1 MKHHK
6 STFARFIFSLA
17 ICLTTIIPMNA
28 YSAGTYPVQVNTM
41 LIPPYSLSLN
51 DYSSGFT
58 EKIAITLLNR
68 DLMQPQL
75 KVKLRLTIKC
85 ASDLTLR
92 TKPDAWFDL
101 IVLDAGIPTRLT
113 LEEVLPYFL
122 LKNLDVQG
130 YMKGDALPEGLIEFQ
145 VEVFEYSSGVSISM
159 NTVSVAH
166 LSLPKPPKLIQPEN
180 RKIIPQVDPTNLLF
194 QWAPQYFGNTGAI
207 NYEFILKELPANI
220 LSVEDAFLSAPIV
233 YQSTHESTSFLY
245 SASEPALQVGKKYAW
260 AVRSI
265 LNQDTDP
272 NIRLDNNGYS
282 TINSFDVSELNL
294 PPTGINA
301 TVTPEGE
308 IDLKWTPRMNHT
320 KFVVTFSRDDQEP
333 KVWHDIQATEPNTKI
348 SNIAPGYAYVF
359 RIGAYCASIA
369 EPTYSNYSTV
379 KVSQSEETVNPDC
392 GKKPTIKIT
401 NRNPIEKLDVD
412 DKIMVGDFPVR
423 LTQVTGGGGT
433 FSGTGITFIPYLNS
447 NLSVTFSNIGVN
459 TDKCLISGM
468 VSVDIDK
475 NESGIVNL
483 DALDQGGTGGKVV
496 AGVAKVDRVLDF
508 TMPEKLT
515 MQYTPETGTMEFFD
529 GSTSVGSVDI
539 PKNKAAES
547 DFPFTV
553 EDKDGNVYEIQENP
567 EKSSNNDAAPY
578 VAVKLG
584 NQEGPI
590 LDGSMSFT
598 SLAQNEGVVT
608 FDNDD
613 TSQYAIDQTQ
623 DYYQSVMIIKD
634 KYQLLDGKYQVK
646 WKYIPP
652 GKTEQI
658 IAKLDN
664 KNNIDPTK
672 VKFKTRVGK
681 VYESAYN
688 SEKNTYTITLV
699 GGQDADG
706 QELFA
711 IYPATTP
718 GIWSNLGKLNIISY
732 TPTERSLVLV
742 KTLENDDTE
751 AGEVEDE
758 LNQIYNPVGV
768 NWTVSSEQFTYN
780 ADGLFEG
787 GSGILSTYLP
797 NMRTLNAAF
806 KADKVAKGLS
816 IDSKAAYLFLVKQ
829 AAGGDRDKQGFMP
842 RGMQF
847 GYIEASPTGGGLV
860 GVVAHEL
867 GHGVFRLYHTFNA
880 NYGDI
885 AVDLKGS
892 TDNLMDYKGGTD
904 LAKWQWDMIYD
915 PAILNGVFD
924 GDKEAASFGNVPVE
938 QKDGIMYKLDNEMNF
953 VTLSGKIIR
962 LPKDAIVKFYCV
974 DPTSYQ
980 TQGMLVGF
988 ITNGKSYCATK
999 AEINSPVSDFTG
1011 YYELVSG
1018 KYTTNTYYNGYESL
1032 IAGKQSVSYIH
1043 QDKLDNG
1050 LTRIKIITEQADV
1063 DKSQIELK
1071 NGNFNGK
1078 RLPSPSY
1085 NSNAEVQTTEQIE
1098 FKSACDF
1105 GTSNT
1110 NIINYAGNLAN
1121 DHLALFNNSA
1131 SSVATNSNIKTTLYL
1146 TSTPTTDQLN
1156 TINAKLAS
1164 PGSNE
1169 LVIWANFDTTTKKWT
1184 IKGLSSGSGD
1194 LKNKD
1199 GRNVNPFVK
1208 ALDKI
1213 LPDLSGFSAS
1223 FNPITAILDG
1233 LSDLIGNASVAE
1245 KYYNPAATDYNP
1257 IPVKVYELI
1266 SSPTLTNKINDVLKN
1281 NNGFNSPTEKYS
1293 DAAVQFAFTCGV
1305 WNGLV
1310 GTVQAV
1316 PAGTS
1321 MLVKAPGG
1329 ILDLIMNTDGSRDK
1343 LTNFASNFD
1352 WDTAEILAKQLG
1364 GVLGAGWTKYTS
1376 NPCMISYS
1384 SGQAGFV
1391 IISCAIGAGEAK
1403 AASTFFETIEKLDVA
1418 GQLMSKALKYGGKG
1432 VGLILKV
1439 PTKSVKF
1446 ALSEGF
1452 ALAKRIEIRP
1462 LDKLFCDF
1470 AFPKIKLNQL
1480 TEDVA
1485 SLSTKVEEAINVA
1498 GGLQSLPLDE
1508 NGNRLAK
1515 ILVGGEETPV
1525 IIGTNDKLNEV
1536 DWEQLPGYSG
1546 SGVEEA
1552 LPIFIKELSAD
1563 LNSFVTQFKSV
1574 GSVEFLSDGKSLV
1587 LKSSTGEEL
1596 GKIIDGKLNITSE
1609 QILKIPKGS
1618 RPNPVLYKSA
1628 SEIAEYFDKF
1638 KDGVV
1643 RFTTDEYPTLGNTE
1657 AFVMAKSE
1665 FGELMI
1671 ETGGNLS
1678 LIEKKLALNEG
1689 TLTGKNAV
1697 IAWIKN
1703 EDLKNLRMPSGNE
1716 AGAIPGKWIP
1726 GGKTFG
1732 GISEAVLDLSN
1743 PSIPKVL
1750 FPF

>member
-1 MKHHK
+1 
-6 STFARFIFSLA
+6 
-17 ICLTTIIPMNA
+17 MNA

-41 LIPPYSLSLN
+41 LIPPYSLSLS
-51 DYSSGFT
+51 DYSSGLT
-58 EKIAITLLNR
+58 EKLAITLLNR

-92 TKPDAWFDL
+92 TKPDVWFEP

-113 LEEVLPYFL
+113 LEEVMPYFL

-180 RKIIPQVDPTNLLF
+180 GKIIPLVDPTNLLF

-220 LSVEDAFLSAPIV
+220 LSVEDAFLSAPTV

-245 SASEPALQVGKKYAW
+245 STAEPALQVGKKYAW

-333 KVWHDIQATEPNTKI
+333 KVWHDIQTTEPNAKI

-379 KVSQSEETVNPDC
+379 KVSQSEDTVNPDC
-392 GKKPTIKIT
+392 GKKPTIEIS

-433 FSGTGITFIPYLNS
+433 FSGTGVTFIPYLNS

-468 VSVDIDK
+468 VSVDVDK
-475 NESGIVNL
+475 NESGLVNL

-496 AGVAKVDRVLDF
+496 AGVAKVDKVLDF

-529 GSTSVGSVDI
+529 GSTSVGSIDI

-547 DFPFTV
+547 DFPVTV

-598 SLAQNEGVVT
+598 SLAQNEAVVT

-634 KYQLLDGKYQVK
+634 KYQLLDGKYKVK

-688 SEKNTYTITLV
+688 SENNTYTITLV

-711 IYPATTP
+711 IYPSTTP

-732 TPTERSLVLV
+732 TPVERSLVLV

-751 AGEVEDE
+751 AGKVEDE

-768 NWTVSSEQFTYN
+768 NWTVSSEQFNYN

-806 KADKVAKGLS
+806 KADKAAKGLS
-816 IDSKAAYLFLVKQ
+816 IDSKAAYLFLVNQ

-847 GYIEASPTGGGLV
+847 GYINTEAFSSSPRGAII
-860 GVVAHEL
+860 AHEL

-885 AVDLKGS
+885 AVGLKGS

-924 GDKEAASFGNVPVE
+924 GDKESEIVLHEDEYLGFTPNGAVIKSRPNDY
-938 QKDGIMYKLDNEMNF
+938 DGVF
-953 VTLSGKIIR
+953 
-962 LPKDAIVKFYCV
+962 
-974 DPTSYQ
+974 
-980 TQGMLVGF
+980 
-988 ITNGKSYCATK
+988 
-999 AEINSPVSDFTG
+999 
-1011 YYELVSG
+1011 
-1018 KYTTNTYYNGYESL
+1018 
-1032 IAGKQSVSYIH
+1032 
-1043 QDKLDNG
+1043 
-1050 LTRIKIITEQADV
+1050 
-1063 DKSQIELK
+1063 
-1071 NGNFNGK
+1071 
-1078 RLPSPSY
+1078 
-1085 NSNAEVQTTEQIE
+1085 
-1098 FKSACDF
+1098 
-1105 GTSNT
+1105 
-1110 NIINYAGNLAN
+1110 LAN
-1121 DHLALFNNSA
+1121 DSYFITGFKTKSKGNYTWNGEVYQNTAGDKFSGWIQEPVTGKVAIWNPNFAEKCFTLYKWINVKDYTKDQFESIKLKIANDDGSGWKTDYVAPSEECKAEAKTAINKLSNRRKLLFVNGYRFGSLSETNNSIVDTDTRGYWNVDGDYGINTRFIDALKPGNIYYADGHMDISTSNHFTITNFACSGQNNIDMTLNPNDWKEFVINISPQLIIALNPGNSA
-1131 SSVATNSNIKTTLYL
+1131 SSTELLSSLLKCEYTGLNS
-1146 TSTPTTDQLN
+1146 
-1156 TINAKLAS
+1156 S
-1164 PGSNE
+1164 PNKQGFERRRTEGRIAGSN
-1169 LVIWANFDTTTKKWT
+1169 LLTKMKMDKA
-1184 IKGLSSGSGD
+1184 IF
-1194 LKNKD
+1194 KNKY
-1199 GRNVNPFVK
+1199 GVNADTLDIVCHSMGYAY
-1208 ALDKI
+1208 ALGMI
-1213 LPDLSGFSAS
+1213 
-1223 FNPITAILDG
+1223 
-1233 LSDLIGNASVAE
+1233 
-1245 KYYNPAATDYNP
+1245 
-1257 IPVKVYELI
+1257 
-1266 SSPTLTNKINDVLKN
+1266 DVLKDSVTFGRFYIIAPEN
-1281 NNGFNSPTEKYS
+1281 AESGGTDWNMFTEVWQYGS
-1293 DAAVQFAFTCGV
+1293 DEQTLKGTPKLQDGV
-1305 WNGLV
+1305 APQ
-1310 GTVQAV
+1310 T
-1316 PAGTS
+1316 PAKDIPSGHR
-1321 MLVKAPGG
+1321 AYIP
-1329 ILDLIMNTDGSRDK
+1329 TDGSVPQGFLK
-1343 LTNFASNFD
+1343 SHSIGNY
-1352 WDTAEILAKQLG
+1352 
-1364 GVLGAGWTKYTS
+1364 GWIFTRQ
-1376 NPCMISYS
+1376 I
-1384 SGQAGFV
+1384 
-1391 IISCAIGAGEAK
+1391 
-1403 AASTFFETIEKLDVA
+1403 
-1418 GQLMSKALKYGGKG
+1418 
-1432 VGLILKV
+1432 
-1439 PTKSVKF
+1439 
-1446 ALSEGF
+1446 
-1452 ALAKRIEIRP
+1452 
-1462 LDKLFCDF
+1462 
-1470 AFPKIKLNQL
+1470 NQ
-1480 TEDVA
+1480 
-1485 SLSTKVEEAINVA
+1485 
-1498 GGLQSLPLDE
+1498 
-1508 NGNRLAK
+1508 
-1515 ILVGGEETPV
+1515 
-1525 IIGTNDKLNEV
+1525 
-1536 DWEQLPGYSG
+1536 PGY
-1546 SGVEEA
+1546 
-1552 LPIFIKELSAD
+1552 
-1563 LNSFVTQFKSV
+1563 VTPRK
-1574 GSVEFLSDGKSLV
+1574 
-1587 LKSSTGEEL
+1587 
-1596 GKIIDGKLNITSE
+1596 
-1609 QILKIPKGS
+1609 
-1618 RPNPVLYKSA
+1618 
-1628 SEIAEYFDKF
+1628 
-1638 KDGVV
+1638 
-1643 RFTTDEYPTLGNTE
+1643 
-1657 AFVMAKSE
+1657 
-1665 FGELMI
+1665 
-1671 ETGGNLS
+1671 
-1678 LIEKKLALNEG
+1678 
-1689 TLTGKNAV
+1689 
-1697 IAWIKN
+1697 
-1703 EDLKNLRMPSGNE
+1703 
-1716 AGAIPGKWIP
+1716 
-1726 GGKTFG
+1726 
-1732 GISEAVLDLSN
+1732 
-1743 PSIPKVL
+1743 
-1750 FPF
+1750 

>member
-1 MKHHK
+1 
-6 STFARFIFSLA
+6 
-17 ICLTTIIPMNA
+17 MNA

-41 LIPPYSLSLN
+41 LIPPYSLSLS
-51 DYSSGFT
+51 DYSSGLT
-58 EKIAITLLNR
+58 EKLAITLLNR

-92 TKPDAWFDL
+92 TKPDVWFEP

-113 LEEVLPYFL
+113 LEEVMPYFL

-180 RKIIPQVDPTNLLF
+180 GKIIPLVDPTNLLF

-220 LSVEDAFLSAPIV
+220 LSIEDAFLSAPTV

-333 KVWHDIQATEPNTKI
+333 KVWHDIQTTEPNAKI

-392 GKKPTIKIT
+392 GKKPTIEIT

-433 FSGTGITFIPYLNS
+433 FSGTGVTFIPYLNS

-468 VSVDIDK
+468 VSVDVDK
-475 NESGIVNL
+475 NESGLVNL

-496 AGVAKVDRVLDF
+496 AGVAKVDKVLDF

-547 DFPFTV
+547 DFPVTV

-608 FDNDD
+608 FENDD

-634 KYQLLDGKYQVK
+634 KYQLLDGKYKVK

-688 SEKNTYTITLV
+688 SENNTYTITLV

-711 IYPATTP
+711 IYPSTTP

-732 TPTERSLVLV
+732 TPVERSLVLV

-751 AGEVEDE
+751 AGKVEDE

-806 KADKVAKGLS
+806 KADKAAKGLS
-816 IDSKAAYLFLVKQ
+816 IDSKAAYLFLVNQ

-847 GYIEASPTGGGLV
+847 GYINTEAFSSSPRGAII
-860 GVVAHEL
+860 AHEL

-880 NYGDI
+880 NYGDV
-885 AVDLKGS
+885 AVGTQGS
-892 TDNLMDYKGGTD
+892 TDNLMDYKGGTE

-915 PAILNGVFD
+915 PAILNGLFD
-924 GDKEAASFGNVPVE
+924 GDKEG
-938 QKDGIMYKLDNEMNF
+938 
-953 VTLSGKIIR
+953 
-962 LPKDAIVKFYCV
+962 
-974 DPTSYQ
+974 
-980 TQGMLVGF
+980 
-988 ITNGKSYCATK
+988 
-999 AEINSPVSDFTG
+999 EI
-1011 YYELVSG
+1011 
-1018 KYTTNTYYNGYESL
+1018 K
-1032 IAGKQSVSYIH
+1032 
-1043 QDKLDNG
+1043 
-1050 LTRIKIITEQADV
+1050 
-1063 DKSQIELK
+1063 
-1071 NGNFNGK
+1071 
-1078 RLPSPSY
+1078 
-1085 NSNAEVQTTEQIE
+1085 
-1098 FKSACDF
+1098 
-1105 GTSNT
+1105 
-1110 NIINYAGNLAN
+1110 LAN
-1121 DHLALFNNSA
+1121 DE
-1131 SSVATNSNIKTTLYL
+1131 YL
-1146 TSTPTTDQLN
+1146 GFTPD
-1156 TINAKLAS
+1156 
-1164 PGSNE
+1164 GD
-1169 LVIWANFDTTTKKWT
+1169 VIKKWPEN
-1184 IKGLSSGSGD
+1184 IIA
-1194 LKNKD
+1194 
-1199 GRNVNPFVK
+1199 F
-1208 ALDKI
+1208 
-1213 LPDLSGFSAS
+1213 
-1223 FNPITAILDG
+1223 
-1233 LSDLIGNASVAE
+1233 
-1245 KYYNPAATDYNP
+1245 YATDSYF
-1257 IPVKVYELI
+1257 VTGFKMK
-1266 SSPTLTNKINDVLKN
+1266 SNDD
-1281 NNGFNSPTEKYS
+1281 YI
-1293 DAAVQFAFTCGV
+1293 
-1305 WNGLV
+1305 W
-1310 GTVQAV
+1310 
-1316 PAGTS
+1316 
-1321 MLVKAPGG
+1321 
-1329 ILDLIMNTDGSRDK
+1329 NTDK
-1343 LTNFASNFD
+1343 HC
-1352 WDTAEILAKQLG
+1352 
-1364 GVLGAGWTKYTS
+1364 Y
-1376 NPCMISYS
+1376 
-1384 SGQAGFV
+1384 
-1391 IISCAIGAGEAK
+1391 
-1403 AASTFFETIEKLDVA
+1403 
-1418 GQLMSKALKYGGKG
+1418 
-1432 VGLILKV
+1432 
-1439 PTKSVKF
+1439 
-1446 ALSEGF
+1446 
-1452 ALAKRIEIRP
+1452 
-1462 LDKLFCDF
+1462 
-1470 AFPKIKLNQL
+1470 
-1480 TEDVA
+1480 
-1485 SLSTKVEEAINVA
+1485 
-1498 GGLQSLPLDE
+1498 
-1508 NGNRLAK
+1508 
-1515 ILVGGEETPV
+1515 
-1525 IIGTNDKLNEV
+1525 
-1536 DWEQLPGYSG
+1536 
-1546 SGVEEA
+1546 
-1552 LPIFIKELSAD
+1552 
-1563 LNSFVTQFKSV
+1563 
-1574 GSVEFLSDGKSLV
+1574 
-1587 LKSSTGEEL
+1587 KSSTGEFIGWDSNPVNGRVAIWNPNYSSECFKL
-1596 GKIIDGKLNITSE
+1596 YKFVDIVNYKKDQFSAIQATIQTDDGKGWILDIKDNASDACKSEANDAIRKCAKRRTLLFVNGYRLAIPENHDTDNSIQKIDSKNYWDSDIVNGFIDRLKSGNVFYADGHMSISTSNHKTIGNFYCSAKNTIAAFPESATEAGLKYADNLLTLIPEIGPEIKISIDMACLGSGLDIIHNDSGFLARRKQGLLAGTNFLNEMKANKTIFKNKDGLIADTLDIVCHSMGYAYALGM
-1609 QILKIPKGS
+1609 IDALKDKVPFGRFYIIAPENPGS
-1618 RPNPVLYKSA
+1618 ISGDDNN
-1628 SEIAEYFDKF
+1628 FDKF
-1638 KDGVV
+1638 
-1643 RFTTDEYPTLGNTE
+1643 TE
-1657 AFVMAKSE
+1657 VWQYGS
-1665 FGELMI
+1665 
-1671 ETGGNLS
+1671 
-1678 LIEKKLALNEG
+1678 
-1689 TLTGKNAV
+1689 
-1697 IAWIKN
+1697 
-1703 EDLKNLRMPSGNE
+1703 NE
-1716 AGAIPGKWIP
+1716 AWSTDKQDGIAPQEAVKNIEQLPTENTKGGRVFIPINNNIKRGFYISHTIGNYKWIFDIKP
-1726 GGKTFG
+1726 NQG
-1732 GISEAVLDLSN
+1732 DLSKGYVVPRGEN
-1743 PSIPKVL
+1743 
-1750 FPF
+1750 